1 MGLKPR
7 KGMTATKMLRVLERR
22 WSELDASL
30 WKWRQLGDEESV
42 GKCKAMRQLVED
54 IIKEV
59 AE

>member
-7 KGMTATKMLRVLERR
+7 KGMTATKIVRVLERR
-22 WSELDASL
+22 WSELDAYV
-30 WKWRQLGDEESV
+30 WKWRQTGNEQALAS
-42 GKCKAMRQLVED
+42 CKAMRQVVED